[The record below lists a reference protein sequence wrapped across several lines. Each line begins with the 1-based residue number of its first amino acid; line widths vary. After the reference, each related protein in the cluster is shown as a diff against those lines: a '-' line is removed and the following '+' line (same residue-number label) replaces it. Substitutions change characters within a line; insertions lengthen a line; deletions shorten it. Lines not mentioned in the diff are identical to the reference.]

1 MNTKFKL
8 INGNIFS
15 IPLEQDMTI
24 EEVKDIIRNQKGYD
38 DGEIVLI
45 FKANKLRDYQILR
58 KLRYKPEDTIF
69 IHKKKSK
76 REKQQIPL
84 QYRAKIPQYGRNDN
98 QYRQQIP
105 PQNNK
110 SPFRRN
116 ENIPSEEDIQNVIEY
131 TGVDRSLAKAALIRY
146 DLAPNVAI
154 NHILD
159 GSFNINE
166 IINNNDNNNYYNQIP
181 PHNNQTHFR
190 RNENIPSEEDIQN
203 VIEYTGVER
212 SLAEAALMRYNLNIE
227 FSINHILNNDIDD
240 VMINNNNNNNNNN
253 NDNYNDNY

>member
-105 PQNNK
+105 PQNN
-110 SPFRRN
+110 
-116 ENIPSEEDIQNVIEY
+116 
-131 TGVDRSLAKAALIRY
+131 
-146 DLAPNVAI
+146 
-154 NHILD
+154 
-159 GSFNINE
+159 
-166 IINNNDNNNYYNQIP
+166 
-181 PHNNQTHFR
+181 QTHFR
-190 RNENIPSEEDIQN
+190 RNENIPSEKDIQS
-203 VIEYTGVER
+203 VIEYTCVDR
-212 SLAEAALMRYNLNIE
+212 SLAEAALIRYHLNVDVT
-227 FSINHILNNDIDD
+227 INHILSNDMDD
-240 VMINNNNNNNNNN
+240 VIINNNNNNY
-253 NDNYNDNY
+253 NDNINYNDNY

>member
-76 REKQQIPL
+76 REN
-84 QYRAKIPQYGRNDN
+84 KILNM
-98 QYRQQIP
+98 
-105 PQNNK
+105 
-110 SPFRRN
+110 
-116 ENIPSEEDIQNVIEY
+116 EEMTI
-131 TGVDRSLAKAALIRY
+131 
-146 DLAPNVAI
+146 
-154 NHILD
+154 
-159 GSFNINE
+159 NINSKIFNME
-166 IINNNDNNNYYNQIP
+166 EMTINIDNKFHHKITNHLLEEMKIYHLKKI
-181 PHNNQTHFR
+181 FR
-190 RNENIPSEEDIQN
+190 MLLN
-203 VIEYTGVER
+203 VQVLIY
-212 SLAEAALMRYNLNIE
+212 LLQKL
-227 FSINHILNNDIDD
+227 H
-240 VMINNNNNNNNNN
+240 
-253 NDNYNDNY
+253 